1 MSLSRVPH
9 AWDGLVAMDSH
20 PGQTLPEDRPRE
32 ATPATGD
39 TLQVTK
45 CIVEHHLHQD
55 GYVHVFDL

>member
-9 AWDGLVAMDSH
+9 AWDGLVAVDGH
-20 PGQTLPEDRPRE
+20 PGEMLPEDRPGE
-32 ATPATGD
+32 ATLTTGD
-39 TLQVTK
+39 TLQVPK